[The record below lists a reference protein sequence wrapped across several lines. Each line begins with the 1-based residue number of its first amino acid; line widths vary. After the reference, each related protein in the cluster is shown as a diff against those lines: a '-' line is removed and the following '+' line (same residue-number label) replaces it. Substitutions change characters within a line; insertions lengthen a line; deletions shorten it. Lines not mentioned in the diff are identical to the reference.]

1 MTRFLT
7 ALLLSVCV
15 CAAATLEEKLR
26 LAQSAADAAVFSD
39 EAAGAKPDAKIETSK
54 GEPPRATSA
63 ETPSQ
68 AGSVSP
74 AADKY
79 VVSPS
84 DFIGGRYVGRVGESE
99 AERRVIRDSVEK
111 AAELSKGNEKISMGE
126 TDLFFISSPDAKAV
140 SMLKEV
146 AAACEAA
153 FFDFFPETLRARF
166 MPKNEIRVFLPT
178 PQNGGDGDSRAV
190 SVLADARAAVV
201 DVVWSEDLALEDVA
215 DALVRAMLKRVFA
228 GDSVSAE
235 PARWIVAAVG
245 CDVLGRVQ
253 SGAISHFAR
262 LVQENQ
268 YSDLREI
275 TALAA
280 ADSELARARAYWL
293 LRALRILSDR
303 PSVLAFAE
311 NVSQNPDSVLREM
324 SLLAGVKEAELPLR
338 AGVVMA
344 GEYMLRTGGV
354 LSCAASREEVLRLCS
369 FRYFDTDSLPHSA
382 AFDSLD
388 RHGDAVRNSA
398 AARLGEIKAV
408 LGKINP
414 VYFNAAV
421 SLGTV
426 YENFLSNNG
435 KYAESVAAFAEEFSK
450 SDSTAAAVA
459 RAMKKTNKNLTKKNH
474 KNRL

>member
-146 AAACEAA
+146 AAAC
-153 FFDFFPETLRARF
+153 
-166 MPKNEIRVFLPT
+166 
-178 PQNGGDGDSRAV
+178 
-190 SVLADARAAVV
+190 
-201 DVVWSEDLALEDVA
+201 
-215 DALVRAMLKRVFA
+215 
-228 GDSVSAE
+228 
-235 PARWIVAAVG
+235 
-245 CDVLGRVQ
+245 
-253 SGAISHFAR
+253 
-262 LVQENQ
+262 
-268 YSDLREI
+268 
-275 TALAA
+275 
-280 ADSELARARAYWL
+280 
-293 LRALRILSDR
+293 
-303 PSVLAFAE
+303 
-311 NVSQNPDSVLREM
+311 
-324 SLLAGVKEAELPLR
+324 
-338 AGVVMA
+338 
-344 GEYMLRTGGV
+344 
-354 LSCAASREEVLRLCS
+354 
-369 FRYFDTDSLPHSA
+369 
-382 AFDSLD
+382 
-388 RHGDAVRNSA
+388 
-398 AARLGEIKAV
+398 
-408 LGKINP
+408 
-414 VYFNAAV
+414 
-421 SLGTV
+421 
-426 YENFLSNNG
+426 
-435 KYAESVAAFAEEFSK
+435 
-450 SDSTAAAVA
+450 
-459 RAMKKTNKNLTKKNH
+459 
-474 KNRL
+474 